1 MAIELGIKGSSS
13 CTVPSDLTAKSLRS
27 GGLDVLAT
35 PIMVA
40 LMEEAALLS
49 VRPYLE
55 PGTDTVG
62 TRLDVSHLSA
72 TPVGMKVRA
81 ESTLVEIDRRRL
93 VFEVKA
99 YDEAGL
105 IGEGRHER
113 FIVEPARPARRCAA
127 TWPYSSRPLC
137 SRRCP

>member
-13 CTVPSDLTAKSLRS
+13 CTVTSDLTAKSLRS

-72 TPVGMKVRA
+72 TPPDMG
-81 ESTLVEIDRRRL
+81 RR
-93 VFEVKA
+93 FFCA
-99 YDEAGL
+99 FAG
-105 IGEGRHER
+105 
-113 FIVEPARPARRCAA
+113 F
-127 TWPYSSRPLC
+127 TNC
-137 SRRCP
+137 SRIYRALF

>member
-13 CTVPSDLTAKSLRS
+13 CTVTSDLTAKSLRS

-72 TPVGMKVRA
+72 TPVRMKVINSA
-81 ESTLVEIDRRRL
+81 DRLRL
-93 VFEVKA
+93 YRIF
-99 YDEAGL
+99 L
-105 IGEGRHER
+105 IR
-113 FIVEPARPARRCAA
+113 
-127 TWPYSSRPLC
+127 
-137 SRRCP
+137 

>member
-13 CTVPSDLTAKSLRS
+13 CTVTSDLTAKSLRS

-40 LMEEAALLS
+40 LMEEAAQLS

-99 YDEAGL
+99 
-105 IGEGRHER
+105 
-113 FIVEPARPARRCAA
+113 
-127 TWPYSSRPLC
+127 
-137 SRRCP
+137 

>member
-13 CTVPSDLTAKSLRS
+13 CTVTSDLTAKSLRS

-62 TRLDVSHLSA
+62 TS
-72 TPVGMKVRA
+72 
-81 ESTLVEIDRRRL
+81 STSRTC
-93 VFEVKA
+93 
-99 YDEAGL
+99 
-105 IGEGRHER
+105 
-113 FIVEPARPARRCAA
+113 PPRP
-127 TWPYSSRPLC
+127 SV
-137 SRRCP
+137 

>member
-13 CTVPSDLTAKSLRS
+13 CTVTSDLTAKSLRS

-93 VFEVKA
+93 VFEITAHDDVEVVGK
-99 YDEAGL
+99 GT
-105 IGEGRHER
+105 HER
-113 FIVEPARPARRCAA
+113 FIVNSEKFVSKCNSKKPQNV
-127 TWPYSSRPLC
+127 
-137 SRRCP
+137 

>member
-1 MAIELGIKGSSS
+1 MALELGIKGSSAR
-13 CTVPSDLTAKSLRS
+13 TVTTFFTAKALGS

-55 PGTDTVG
+55 PGMDTVG
-62 TRLDVSHLSA
+62 TKLDVSHLSA

-81 ESTLVEIDRRRL
+81 ESELVEIDRRRL
-93 VFEVKA
+93 VFEVRA

-105 IGEGRHER
+105 IGEGTHER
-113 FIVEPARPARRCAA
+113 FIVDMEKFMAKCEAKLAK
-127 TWPYSSRPLC
+127 
-137 SRRCP
+137 